1 MKKLVSILLALSMF
15 LCAFAAFA
23 EEEAE
28 GYKIAVVPKLTSIA
42 WFERMEVGVQ
52 QYNEANGT
60 DYVYT
65 GSVEGAEQAAHVES
79 LLGAGYDAIC
89 VVPFDTEALDP
100 ILARAREMG
109 IVVITHEAAGLQNVD
124 YDIEAFDNTA
134 YGEHFMAAIGEAT
147 GGTGEYI
154 QIVGAL
160 TSASHMQWIEGAQA
174 YQEANFPDM
183 KQVGTL
189 ESADN
194 QSTSYEKVKEAL
206 TANPNIVAIQGSAM
220 GDVAGAALAVEELGL
235 AGQVTIIGT
244 SLVSVSGK
252 YVEDGTIQMIGF
264 WDPAL
269 AGQAMIEL
277 AIATLEGTAAD
288 GMSLPVEG
296 YNDLKLVDN
305 VFYANAWIDVD
316 ASNVADEAY
325 NF

>member
-1 MKKLVSILLALSMF
+1 MKKVVSLLIAVLLLVSA
-15 LCAFAAFA
+15 CAAFA
-23 EEEAE
+23 E
-28 GYKIAVVPKLTSIA
+28 GSYKIAVVPKMTSIA
-42 WFERMEVGVQ
+42 WFERMEVGVNE
-52 QYNEANGT
+52 YNEANGT
-60 DYVYT
+60 DYFYG
-65 GSVEGAEQAAHVES
+65 GSVEGADQAAYVES
-79 LLGAGYDAIC
+79 LLGAGYDALC

-100 ILARAREMG
+100 ILAKAREMG

-134 YGEHFMAAIGEAT
+134 YGEHFMAAIGEKT

-194 QSTSYEKVKEAL
+194 QSTAYDKVKEAL

-252 YVEDGTIQMIGF
+252 YVEDGTISMIGF

-277 AIATLEGTAAD
+277 AIATLEGRAED

-296 YNDLKLVDN
+296 YNDLALVDN